1 MRGACAVLR
10 SRSVPLK
17 TRCLVLLRTV
27 KARMPE
33 DAANST
39 IRGTQSASRDGT
51 LDALLSAFDT
61 QGRIQSCTTSSGQCQ
76 WLFKYH
82 GSMVAKTT
90 PVTLWPEATAVATAV
105 RHTWCGQYTTLKR
118 PSSASHVHIHV
129 PRPARHPT
137 HAMNECDDD
146 SPGEQTDQTL
156 LKRVLHTS
164 SMRHA
169 ARLAQSSDVPRA
181 PLQHCMRIARTMSV
195 HAHAPRP

>member
-1 MRGACAVLR
+1 MPQTA
-10 SRSVPLK
+10 RSVARSPHRETARL
-17 TRCLVLLRTV
+17 TPCSQLL
-27 KARMPE
+27 
-33 DAANST
+33 
-39 IRGTQSASRDGT
+39 IHRDEYIYRY
-51 LDALLSAFDT
+51 D
-61 QGRIQSCTTSSGQCQ
+61 QQWPVPVVIQVP
-76 WLFKYH
+76 WIH
-82 GSMVAKTT
+82 VVAKTT